1 MSSNISNYTMK
12 RLAKDIADI
21 IKSPLYNEGIYY
33 NHDEEDLLTG
43 HAMIYGPKDTI
54 YEYGYY
60 LFKFTYPSN
69 YPSTPPKV
77 TFLTN
82 KNNIRFHPN
91 LYRNGK
97 CCLSILNTWSG
108 EQWSACQSIRT
119 ILLQLLILF
128 NNKPLL
134 HEPGIIETHRDFIP
148 YNKVI
153 EYNNLDIAILDMLY
167 NNLNIDS
174 YTFFKKEIEQL
185 FLNNKNNIKKKI
197 STFKNNSNY
206 AYNIQLYK
214 MENLCNYK
222 ELYNKFKRLE
232 L

>member
-1 MSSNISNYTMK
+1 MSFIISNYTMK
-12 RLAKDIADI
+12 RLSKDIADI
-21 IKSPLYNEGIYY
+21 IKYPLHDEGIYY
-33 NHDEEDLLTG
+33 QHDEDNLLLG

-54 YEYGYY
+54 YESGYY
-60 LFKFTYPSN
+60 MFKFEYPETYPSL
-69 YPSTPPKV
+69 PPKV

-134 HEPGIIETHRDFIP
+134 HEPGIIETHRDFLS

-153 EYNNLDIAILDMLY
+153 EYNNIDIAIFNMLN
-167 NNLNIDS
+167 NNLNIES
-174 YTFFKKEIEQL
+174 YKLFKNDIKKL
-185 FLNNKNNIKKKI
+185 FSKNKKNIREKILKLKLNN
-197 STFKNNSNY
+197 NY
-206 AYNIQLYK
+206 EYNIQLYK
-214 MENLCNYK
+214 MNGICNYK
-222 ELYNKFKRLE
+222 ELHNKLKE
-232 L
+232 I

>member
-1 MSSNISNYTMK
+1 MTCIISNYTMK
-12 RLAKDIADI
+12 RLSKDIADI
-21 IKSPLYNEGIYY
+21 IKSPLHDEGIYY
-33 NHDEEDLLTG
+33 KHDEDELLIG

-54 YEYGYY
+54 YESGYY
-60 LFKFTYPSN
+60 IFKFEYPSN
-69 YPSTPPKV
+69 YPSEPPKV

-134 HEPGIIETHRDFIP
+134 HEPGIIETHRDFLS

-153 EYNNLDIAILDMLY
+153 EYSNIDIAVLDILNNNLSITSYTLFKNIINDLFLKNKKHILDKILSFKHI
-167 NNLNIDS
+167 NN
-174 YTFFKKEIEQL
+174 FE
-185 FLNNKNNIKKKI
+185 
-197 STFKNNSNY
+197 
-206 AYNIQLYK
+206 YNIQLYK
-214 MENLCNYK
+214 MDGICNYK
-222 ELYNKFKRLE
+222 ELLNKFKL
-232 L
+232 LP